1 MFGNKSQPFLGR
13 RGRDLKSHRIKPW
26 AWFLWIGFD
35 VLLVSYTVKST
46 YDVWPKLLWLAVLGG
61 GAVLVGSLYV
71 AAHSY
76 DALNM
81 VRHRATVGALWLTLA
96 LLLNVLGHGAV
107 SRNYSTAQELR
118 AEQMELFDKTSKVAA
133 DERRDMGVLLDKQT
147 GLANANAKIDENAAR
162 RNESERRFYKSTG
175 RIKQASPGA
184 AAVTVAPITG
194 FKPTQ
199 VVAVT
204 ASPAAT
210 AETWFWWVFGGF
222 AIELIASAVVSTW
235 VKKATLKDLNNN
247 GIIDSEEEADSTA
260 LVRGDGAPKTKPS
273 WIN

>member
-1 MFGNKSQPFLGR
+1 MFKRFLPSGSP

-35 VLLVSYTVKST
+35 VLLVSYTIKST

-76 DALNM
+76 DALAM
-81 VRHRATVGALWLTLA
+81 VRSRATLGALWLTVA
-96 LLLNVLGHGAV
+96 LVINVLGHGAV
-107 SRNYSTAQELR
+107 SRNYSTAEELR
-118 AEQMELFDKTSKVAA
+118 AEQMELFEKTSKVAA
-133 DERRDMGVLLDKQT
+133 EERRDLGVLLDKQT
-147 GLANANAKIDENAAR
+147 GLAKANAEIDKNASL

-175 RIKQASPGA
+175 RMKAPAPATTG
-184 AAVTVAPITG
+184 VTVAPITG

-199 VVAVT
+199 VATVS
-204 ASPAAT
+204 ASPATT
-210 AETWFWWVFGGF
+210 AEAWFWWVFSGF
-222 AIELIASAVVSTW
+222 AIELVASAVVSTW

-247 GIIDSEEEADSTA
+247 GILDSEEASGSA
-260 LVRGDGAPKTKPS
+260 AIVQGPKTRPN
-273 WIN
+273 WIH